1 MKKTILCFISIFL
14 VLIIAVSLTSCREE
28 ERVENP
34 VEENKTE
41 TAIGSSDDTFV
52 LVWGDESTDK
62 VLYYRDTTF
71 DAMFVVINEYNKAGI
86 TQLIDPNTGLPLT
99 YGDWCKYKEA
109 SKTE

>member
-28 ERVENP
+28 ERMENSA
-34 VEENKTE
+34 EENKTE

-99 YGDWCKYKEA
+99 YVDWCKYKEA

>member
-28 ERVENP
+28 RVENSA
-34 VEENKTE
+34 EENKTE

-62 VLYYRDTTF
+62 VLY
-71 DAMFVVINEYNKAGI
+71 
-86 TQLIDPNTGLPLT
+86 
-99 YGDWCKYKEA
+99 
-109 SKTE
+109 